1 MHVCKVFLG
10 IQVIQGAESLEFC
23 VLGLRGYA
31 LIVQDLKLGFTV
43 AAICLR
49 DP

>member
-1 MHVCKVFLG
+1 M
-10 IQVIQGAESLEFC
+10 IQGAESLEFC

-31 LIVQDLKLGFTV
+31 LIVQDLEAWLGFTL